1 MQLRFDE
8 EYLLAYV
15 LDPTESK
22 RQLIVEAAKKLN
34 KKLVV
39 ILDLEM
45 NYEFNRKRMNLDK
58 NIIKPGVVDWLAYFQ
73 NASYVITDSFHGAC
87 FSIIFKKKFI
97 AIKNRMTQRFDSLG
111 RLIGYPSLFHKDCIS
126 LLRKTDI
133 FAEAINYE
141 DIHQRINVARKESV
155 EWLHSAL
162 NIEIKSHKDNNSA
175 DVILKLLKSLRD
187 QTDLFDKFKQYY
199 AYEEGQKEEINAQME
214 KGKTWYE
221 VICLKNNIIPENS
234 KLKEMSRLQEYFTF
248 LKENSKYL
256 IVLSGADEC
265 SIHWAKFVE
274 ASGLTLRKDIRWRE
288 SYVAIIDGGTV
299 KVDEKSKEEININYT
314 FAAGHPK
321 CSMEYVNG
329 HLKVDC
335 MPLEHCKIRV
345 KSKGYTE
352 STGAYKS
359 EIIVDNIDYS
369 INKIGINIVV
379 IDKETGKVGDSIN
392 VNTYSDGTLKIN
404 RS

>member
-1 MQLRFDE
+1 MDLLCHGVPSPRLFHEHLDNSFGGKERIADVEFRSREGWAVLFRVKLKNGEVKTLYNNKSVYIQSFLQDINLRASCFQCNYSKVPRQGDIF
-8 EYLLAYV
+8 
-15 LDPTESK
+15 TES
-22 RQLIVEAAKKLN
+22 
-34 KKLVV
+34 
-39 ILDLEM
+39 
-45 NYEFNRKRMNLDK
+45 
-58 NIIKPGVVDWLAYFQ
+58 
-73 NASYVITDSFHGAC
+73 
-87 FSIIFKKKFI
+87 
-97 AIKNRMTQRFDSLG
+97 
-111 RLIGYPSLFHKDCIS
+111 
-126 LLRKTDI
+126 
-133 FAEAINYE
+133 INYD
-141 DIHQRINVARKESV
+141 DIHQRINAARKESV

-175 DVILKLLKSLRD
+175 DLILKLLKSLRD
-187 QTDLFDKFKQYY
+187 QTELFDKFKRYY
-199 AYEEGQKEEINAQME
+199 TYEEGQKEEINVQLK

-274 ASGLTLRKDIRWRE
+274 ASGLMLRKDIRWRE
-288 SYVAIIDGGTV
+288 SYVAIIDDGTV
-299 KVDEKSKEEININYT
+299 KIDEKSKEEININYT

-321 CSMEYVNG
+321 CSMEYMDG

-335 MPLEHCKIRV
+335 MPLERCRIRV

-352 STGAYKS
+352 PTGAYKS
-359 EIIVDNIDYS
+359 EIVVDNIDYS
-369 INKIGINIVV
+369 INKIGINVVV
-379 IDKETGKVGDSIN
+379 IDKETGKVDDSIN